1 MVLAGG
7 HGENLCHSDRA
18 MSGGNVSGRPDVQT
32 GEELPPLAREPSVWK
47 RC

>member
-18 MSGGNVSGRPDVQT
+18 MSGGNVSRRPDVQT